1 MQRTGHVLVVD
12 DQNDIVDL
20 IVDFLRDEG
29 YDVRGVTDGTAALTA
44 IAEQPPAL
52 ILLDM
57 FMPQMTGTEL
67 WEYLQ
72 SNQLADIPVVLM
84 TASPSA
90 AEHLLAQGA
99 TDYLAKPF
107 DLLARGFGFEQSVVN
122 IFCDIGAGRNLLSPR
137 QADARSSGLQCAGD

>member
-1 MQRTGHVLVVD
+1 MQRTGHILVVD

-29 YDVRGVTDGTAALTA
+29 YIVRGVTDGAAALTA
-44 IAEQPPAL
+44 LAEQPPAM

-72 SNQLADIPVVLM
+72 SNELANIPVVLM

-107 DLLARGFGFEQSVVN
+107 DL
-122 IFCDIGAGRNLLSPR
+122 DNLLACVERYVSTEENPPP
-137 QADARSSGLQCAGD
+137 QSSILPISA

>member
-1 MQRTGHVLVVD
+1 MQRTGNVLVVD
-12 DQNDIVDL
+12 DQSDIVDL

-29 YDVRGVTDGTAALTA
+29 YNVHGVMDGAAALAA
-44 IAEQPPAL
+44 IEEQPPAM

-57 FMPQMTGTEL
+57 FMPHMTGMEL

-72 SNQLADIPVVLM
+72 RQELADIPVVLM

-90 AEHLLAQGA
+90 AENLMAQGA

-107 DLLARGFGFEQSVVN
+107 DL
-122 IFCDIGAGRNLLSPR
+122 DNLLACVERYVRPEGTPPTQPSVMPFS
-137 QADARSSGLQCAGD
+137 A

>member
-29 YDVRGVTDGTAALTA
+29 YDVRGLTDGTAALTA
-44 IAEQPPAL
+44 IADQPPAL

-107 DLLARGFGFEQSVVN
+107 DL
-122 IFCDIGAGRNLLSPR
+122 DNLLACVERYVRTEETPPPQPSVLPLS
-137 QADARSSGLQCAGD
+137 A

>member
-29 YDVRGVTDGTAALTA
+29 YDVRGLTDGTAALTA
-44 IAEQPPAL
+44 IADQPPAL

-72 SNQLADIPVVLM
+72 SNHLADIPVVLM

-107 DLLARGFGFEQSVVN
+107 DL
-122 IFCDIGAGRNLLSPR
+122 DNLLACVERYVRTEETPPPQPSVLPLS
-137 QADARSSGLQCAGD
+137 A